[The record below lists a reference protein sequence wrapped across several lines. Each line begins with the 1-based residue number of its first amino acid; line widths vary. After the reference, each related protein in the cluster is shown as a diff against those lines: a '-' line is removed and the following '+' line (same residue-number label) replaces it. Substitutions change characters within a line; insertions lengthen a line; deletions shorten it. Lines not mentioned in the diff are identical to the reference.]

1 MNHIKSINEL
11 FGFRKK
17 KKFTQENVDAIKSL
31 LQDFLDDIG
40 ISENSVAIESIIE
53 DDASVDFCLRLE
65 YNRDVDLINS
75 KFDDFVIK
83 LNQHHKMISGDN
95 YYRKFKSDFF
105 DKAFIIRFRRNLEEG
120 YGRLRFKILN
130 K

>member
-75 KFDDFVIK
+75 KFDNFTIK
-83 LNQHHKMISGDN
+83 LNQHYKIISGED
-95 YYRKFKSDFF
+95 YYRKFKSDIFS
-105 DKAFIIRFRRNLEEG
+105 KGFIIRFRRNLDEG
-120 YGRLRFKILN
+120 YGLLRFKILN